1 MKYIV
6 YNETEQFVVSTHIKS
21 GNAFAKAM
29 LLTNKYPSI
38 KYATYKR
45 LDVYQYSKFQ
55 EDR

>member
-6 YNETEQFVVSTHIKS
+6 YNETEQFVVSTHNKP

-29 LLTNKYPSI
+29 QLTRKYPSI

-45 LDVYQYSKFQ
+45 LSVFQYFKRRSG
-55 EDR
+55 

>member
-29 LLTNKYPSI
+29 LLTKKHPSI